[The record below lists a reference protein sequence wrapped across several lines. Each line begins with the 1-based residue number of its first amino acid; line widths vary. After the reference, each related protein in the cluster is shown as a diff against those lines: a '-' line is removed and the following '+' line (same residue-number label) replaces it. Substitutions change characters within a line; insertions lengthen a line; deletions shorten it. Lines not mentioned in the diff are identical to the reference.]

1 MCNLSIRFVLFACF
15 ASLYTVSLGTSLNVL
30 KVAQANF
37 LIVKNETHALIFDC
51 GTKEAGWTERRG
63 VEFTDAKKGLVKNL
77 LAEVK
82 NITILI
88 SHNHDDHQNLLIP
101 LINLIKETSTIKCSF
116 FKIMGKNRYRNTNFG
131 Y

>member
-1 MCNLSIRFVLFACF
+1 MCNLFVRFALFACF
-15 ASLYTVSLGTSLNVL
+15 TSLYTISSGTSLNVF

-51 GTKEAGWTERRG
+51 GTKEAGWTEKNG
-63 VEFTDAKKGLVKNL
+63 VYFKVDKKGLIKNL

-88 SHNHDDHQNLLIP
+88 SHNHEDHKNLLIP
-101 LINLIKETSTIKCSF
+101 LTNLINGTLA
-116 FKIMGKNRYRNTNFG
+116 KIHPIT
-131 Y
+131 